1 MLLTEIQIKQA
12 LEKAKTAFP
21 KLTDWEFNNEENGEY
36 FGFSMWGKCVIDP
49 ETTMP
54 KSFFITLDTYEQSWS
69 GHFTTGQHSYLW
81 SSTDEEDAYLLGTES
96 HKSLEDAISNLKV
109 KIAELF
115 GAFSI
120 N

>member
-36 FGFSMWGKCVIDP
+36 FGFSMWGKFVIDP

-69 GHFTTGQHSYLW
+69 GHFTTGQHYIRGRGRGEYHRLSCPNP
-81 SSTDEEDAYLLGTES
+81 ES
-96 HKSLEDAISNLKV
+96 K
-109 KIAELF
+109 
-115 GAFSI
+115 G
-120 N
+120 